1 VPESLAFEEWLRR
14 FEMYLRFERRYSDYT
29 VTGYVGDVSSFHAY
43 QNSGER
49 ECGDIALTS
58 RECVREWLADMTRS
72 GLAVTTI
79 NRRLEGVRYFFRYLQ
94 REGAVQQ
101 NPTCGISRLR
111 EPRRLPSYL
120 RKDEAERLFENVDYG
135 EGWRGVRDR
144 FLLLLLY
151 SLGLRRSEAAE
162 LRWQDFSKGYTS
174 VRVRGKGDKDRV
186 LPLTDE
192 LTRLACEYGV
202 AVESEF
208 GGASRRGYVF
218 LSDEGGALG
227 VNRIYRA
234 VRSYLGC
241 VTTLAYRGPHVLRHS
256 FATHMLEDGADIL
269 SIKELLG
276 HASLSS
282 TQVYTHVDAE
292 TMRSV
297 YVKAHPRA
305 RALKDGDVM

>member
-1 VPESLAFEEWLRR
+1 MPESLAFEEWLRR
-14 FEMYLRFERRYSDYT
+14 FEMYLRFERRYSGYT

-49 ECGDIALTS
+49 ECVDIALTS
-58 RECVREWLADMTRS
+58 RECVRGWLADMTRS
-72 GLAVTTI
+72 GLAVPTI

-192 LTRLACEYGV
+192 LIRLACEYGV
-202 AVESEF
+202 AVESAF
-208 GGASRRGYVF
+208 GGASRRQNASSPHLHAYTPASKTNSHVQAT
-218 LSDEGGALG
+218 LLWTKYPPHPPTCALQNYGAAHEALCTLKSSRTL
-227 VNRIYRA
+227 NTNA
-234 VRSYLGC
+234 PPDKSY
-241 VTTLAYRGPHVLRHS
+241 
-256 FATHMLEDGADIL
+256 
-269 SIKELLG
+269 
-276 HASLSS
+276 
-282 TQVYTHVDAE
+282 
-292 TMRSV
+292 
-297 YVKAHPRA
+297 
-305 RALKDGDVM
+305 